1 MFALSVVKGDPGR
14 RGMIEQSL
22 KDKLEEFLPRRH

>member
-1 MFALSVVKGDPGR
+1 MFALSVVKGDSGR

-22 KDKLEEFLPRRH
+22 KDKLAELLPGRR